1 MEMTIGGWAFML
13 LSWTMIISICAYSYG
28 KLFSKNTKIIIT
40 KRAVMRH
47 IWVERAVLHNIKFDG
62 KPNYSALLEA
72 GISRNEIDHAMETLL
87 KSKKIRT
94 IMDYLP
100 FGKKNGN
107 N

>member
-1 MEMTIGGWAFML
+1 ML
-13 LSWTMIISICAYSYG
+13 LSWGTILYLCAYSYG
-28 KLFSKNTKIIIT
+28 KLFSKNTKVTIT

-47 IWVERAVLHNIKFDG
+47 IWVEQTVLRNIKFDG
-62 KPNYSALLEA
+62 KPNYPALQEM
-72 GISRNEIDHAMETLL
+72 GISREEIDHAMETLL
-87 KSKKIRT
+87 KNKKTRT